1 MNKILPRFLWY
12 FSGIGVEPVV
22 ISDDMLKI
30 SLRQVLSAN
39 VDCGPKRY
47 FVLVFAVDG
56 YVFNV
61 EQDPTSFVVVK
72 LLVVVVIK
80 LKLK

>member
-1 MNKILPRFLWY
+1 M
-12 FSGIGVEPVV
+12 V

-30 SLRQVLSAN
+30 SLRQMLSAN

-80 LKLK
+80 FKIKIII